1 MTIGILNSNTG
12 NMENIIKSIKYLGY
26 KPIIIEERN
35 QLLKISHLIIP
46 GVGSFPKIMD

>member
-26 KPIIIEERN
+26 KPNIIEERN

-46 GVGSFPKIMD
+46 GVVHFQK